1 MTTSTLNF
9 EQIFRKYRPGLL
21 AFANSILNNIDDA
34 EEVIHDVFIA
44 FWNQGSLRDIEESG
58 VKSYLFTS
66 VKNRS
71 LNHIKKAKL
80 NYTDLPEYVDFV
92 DLSPNVLREIEGRE
106 VEQRIHKIIDELPEK
121 CRQIFIMSRVYELSH
136 KEIATILEVS
146 PKTVENQ
153 VGLALKFIRKYFIQ
167 S

>member
-1 MTTSTLNF
+1 MTTSSLNF

-21 AFANSILNNIDDA
+21 AFANSILNNLDDA

-80 NYTDLPEYVDFV
+80 NYTDLPDYVDFI
-92 DLSPNVLREIEGRE
+92 DLSPNALREIEGRE
-106 VEQRIHKIIDELPEK
+106 AEQRIYKIIDELPEK

-153 VGLALKFIRKYFIQ
+153 VGLALKFIRKYF
-167 S
+167 SRP